1 MIVVSDASPII
12 NLSIIGKL
20 GLLKD
25 LYEKVVIP
33 QAVFDELT
41 VKGASQPGDQ
51 EVRNADWIEVI
62 SCEDTELVKRLHSE
76 IDLGEAEAITL
87 VLQLEA
93 GLLLIDEKIGR
104 SRAKA
109 FHIKTIG
116 LLGML
121 IECKHRGWVTSVTAL
136 MDRLRSEANFRI
148 GEGLYEEV
156 RQIVGE

>member
-20 GLLKD
+20 DFLKG
-25 LYEKVVIP
+25 LYEKVIIP

-41 VKGASQPGDQ
+41 VKGAGQPGDQ
-51 EVRNADWIEVI
+51 EVRNANWIEVI
-62 SCEDTELVKRLHSE
+62 SCQDTELVKRLHLK
-76 IDLGEAEAITL
+76 IDLGEAEAIAL

-109 FHIKTIG
+109 FQIKTIG
-116 LLGML
+116 LLGIL
-121 IECKHRGWVTSVTAL
+121 IECKHRGWVASVTNL

-148 GEGLYEEV
+148 GEELYEEV